1 MTPEELK
8 EIEERCNKA
17 TPGPWYFHPGD
28 SYCAFPS
35 IMTRNKHF
43 LVFDIADDAPTEFP
57 GRDEDADFVAH
68 ARDSIPSLLAYI
80 KELESQI
87 SEHERV
93 CSLRTLAD
101 GMNKLCPDLVEE
113 LIKRVKEYSKKEDEK
128 FSEIMTWL
136 KGKEDESS
144 SS

>member
-17 TPGPWYFHPGD
+17 TPGPWQTLPPDDTTPLWYISRKPGEAEGFYI
-28 SYCAFPS
+28 SCLF
-35 IMTRNKHF
+35 NGK
-43 LVFDIADDAPTEFP
+43 DDAL
-57 GRDEDADFVAH
+57 FVAH
-68 ARDSIPSLLAYI
+68 SREDIPALLSYI
-80 KELESQI
+80 KELESRI
-87 SEHERV
+87 SEPERR

-101 GMNKLCPDLVEE
+101 GMKKLCPDLVEE
-113 LIKRVKEYSKKEDEK
+113 LIKRVNEYNKKEDEK
-128 FSEIMTWL
+128 FSEILTWL